1 MNSNNIYL
9 VDHQQINNGVY
20 RTANIQSSMSQ
31 IKSNSASSTT
41 ASSLINGTGKVI
53 FKVESD
59 DLTNTTNF
67 RQNNNFTNQLNNSII
82 NNNINNNNIICNSNN
97 NINNNVD
104 IKQIK
109 INQNFNNN
117 YNINMNNP
125 STNHNSHHLNSQP
138 LLDLGNNEKQ
148 SIKLESVEHACIKT
162 QLAGAGVDGKE
173 QHPELSIYVNN
184 VVCSYSTRCHL
195 NLRRIAMEGMH
206 VEYKKENG
214 VSNSDCASST
224 RTV

>member
-9 VDHQQINNGVY
+9 VDHQQITNGVY
-20 RTANIQSSMSQ
+20 RSANIQSNVSQ

-82 NNNINNNNIICNSNN
+82 NNNNNITCNSNN

-117 YNINMNNP
+117 NTINMNNS
-125 STNHNSHHLNSQP
+125 STNHNNHHVNTTSPILN
-138 LLDLGNNEKQ
+138 LGNNEKQ
-148 SIKLESVEHACIKT
+148 SIKLESVEQSCIKA
-162 QLAGAGVDGKE
+162 QLAGPGVDGKE
-173 QHPELSIYVNN
+173 QNPELSIYVNN

-214 VSNSDCASST
+214 VSNSDTNSAGST
-224 RTV
+224 QTV